1 MRITIL
7 ALSAFALTAG
17 VQASANSIE
26 VRYDDL
32 NLASVSGQKAL
43 ERRIESAARD
53 VCEVDAQRTGS
64 RILPADVK
72 KRLVDAIAATI
83 KDPQVTPKLLELG
96 FEVVLNTPE
105 QFAAYQ
111 AAEYSR
117 WQKLITS
124 RNIKAD

>member
-7 ALSAFALTAG
+7 ALSALALTAG

-32 NLASVSGQKAL
+32 NLGSVSGQKAL

-64 RILPADVK
+64 RIVPADVK
-72 KRLVDAIAATI
+72 KCHAAARASAKQQMAILVDRETAL
-83 KDPQVTPKLLELG
+83 KG
-96 FEVVLNTPE
+96 G
-105 QFAAYQ
+105 
-111 AAEYSR
+111 
-117 WQKLITS
+117 
-124 RNIKAD
+124 